1 MRAILIAMVLACAI
15 ASAAFAQGYEYQ
27 LSGLEYQP
35 TVPVSVGESVQGLIR
50 LETGLLALGQVYVED
65 VFYGNMFAF
74 WMGSF
79 NGQTYFYDNYSGY
92 WKPGPVGTT
101 YATLNFQGEVVEG
114 WVRYFGDYTDYDH
127 FFGSD
132 GILYKRINVT
142 RARTR
147 NTNRRRQIVY
157 TYFVNTQTGERSDG
171 EGLPYRVIGDE
182 DAAVELVEQQMEA
195 REAQVANIVEDDPAY
210 PEWEVTAFEPGE
222 QVVSPATVPGTGEQT
237 LLDLI
242 ETEVGPLTVG
252 EESAPEVEATA
263 ETAAEPTGDSSE

>member
-27 LSGLEYQP
+27 VSGLEYQP
-35 TVPVSVGESVQGLIR
+35 TVPVNVGESVQSLIR

-65 VFYGNMFAF
+65 VFYGDMFAY

-79 NGQTYFYDNYSGY
+79 NGQTYYYDNYTGY

-101 YATLNFQGEVVEG
+101 YATLNFKGEVIEG
-114 WVRYFGDYTDYDH
+114 WVRYFGEFTDYDH

-142 RARTR
+142 RNRTR

-195 REAQVANIVEDDPAY
+195 REAQLADIVDGDPAY
-210 PEWEVTAFEPGE
+210 PQWEVTAFEPGE
-222 QVVSPATVPGTGEQT
+222 EIVSPTTVPGTGEQT

-252 EESAPEVEATA
+252 EDAAG
-263 ETAAEPTGDSSE
+263 ETAAETSGDSE